1 MIIQSLRPEHS
12 LENLLQV
19 SGMKRATYYYCVKER
34 PDKYAT
40 LRKEIARIFEKHN
53 GRYGYRRI
61 HLQLRA
67 KGVVVNHKTVAKL
80 MNEMELSG
88 RRPKVH
94 YHSYGGVIGKIAPNI
109 LHRKFEADAPNRKWT
124 TDVTQVNIH
133 GKKCYLSPILDMW
146 NGEVISYVISDRPDL
161 KMVVDMLQKAFR
173 KYPQIKGLLMH
184 SDQGWHYQHTRYQYL
199 LREHGITQSMSR
211 KGNCLDNSVM
221 ENFFGLMK
229 NELLYP
235 NEWNSID
242 DFKAALKEY
251 IRYYNNERIKLKLKM
266 SPVKYRTHFQN
277 QVK

>member
-1 MIIQSLRPEHS
+1 
-12 LENLLQV
+12 
-19 SGMKRATYYYCVKER
+19 MKRATYYYCVKER
-34 PDKYAT
+34 PDKYAS
-40 LRKEIARIFEKHN
+40 LRKEIMRIFDENK

-61 HLQLRA
+61 CIQLR
-67 KGVVVNHKTVAKL
+67 GSGLTINHKTIAKL
-80 MNEMELSG
+80 MAEMGLQAYRRKLRYRSYKGEVG
-88 RRPKVH
+88 RIV
-94 YHSYGGVIGKIAPNI
+94 PNV
-109 LHRKFEADAPNRKWT
+109 LQRDFEADAPNRKWT
-124 TDVTQVNIH
+124 TDVTQVDIQ

-173 KYPQIKGLLMH
+173 KHQNLGDLIMH

-199 LREHGITQSMSR
+199 LREHGIIQSMSR
-211 KGNCLDNSVM
+211 KGNCLDNAMM

-229 NELLYP
+229 TELLYP
-235 NEWNSID
+235 NRWEDIE

-266 SPVKYRTHFQN
+266 SPVQYRTHFQN